1 MPNLTDLII
10 SALIKRGVCYEARNV
25 EANVDIPTPDTT
37 IHVYVKIENMKI
49 TFTKA
54 EEK

>member
-25 EANVDIPTPDTT
+25 DMNVDVPDSN
-37 IHVYVKIENMKI
+37 IRVNIKMENMKI

-54 EEK
+54 EDK